1 MITSSTAA
9 LFHTRF
15 RLSNFETG
23 LIFLPNGLACILGA
37 MATGAILNRDY
48 RLTESRYL
56 AAHQLPPGTKLDH
69 SRKHLADFPVS
80 RARLRSSWFL
90 VPVFAIAVAGYGF
103 TLESPRLVALGKPGM
118 APALALQALIAFT
131 STAIY
136 TQNSALMVDLYPGAS
151 ASATAV
157 NNLARCLIGA
167 AGVAAV
173 QFIVNEVG
181 EGPGFAGFAGVVVLF
196 YPLLVAE

>member
-1 MITSSTAA
+1 
-9 LFHTRF
+9 
-15 RLSNFETG
+15 
-23 LIFLPNGLACILGA
+23 
-37 MATGAILNRDY
+37 
-48 RLTESRYL
+48 
-56 AAHQLPPGTKLDH
+56 
-69 SRKHLADFPVS
+69 
-80 RARLRSSWFL
+80 
-90 VPVFAIAVAGYGF
+90 VAGYGF

-118 APALALQALIAFT
+118 APAPALQALIAFT

-173 QFIVNEVG
+173 QFIVNEVE

-196 YPLLVAE
+196 YPLLVAEWVWGERWRRERLARLDGRQMVGEGEKANKEDV